1 MLRDGIGIGEARAAV
16 SVAADRAIII
26 LRAGMSVGRML
37 CRQWMT
43 RFRSKRI
50 VWLHLATVGD
60 LREWRSSANDLMKP
74 VWTLL

>member
-1 MLRDGIGIGEARAAV
+1 
-16 SVAADRAIII
+16 
-26 LRAGMSVGRML
+26 MSVGRML

-60 LREWRSSANDLMKP
+60 LREWRSSANHLMKP

>member
-1 MLRDGIGIGEARAAV
+1 MRDGIGIGEAREAA

-26 LRAGMSVGRML
+26 PRAGMSVGRMP
-37 CRQWMT
+37 CHPWGRCS
-43 RFRSKRI
+43 RSKRI